1 MKREV
6 IDLLNEFEGTI
17 QVSDLDIVIKGTRV
31 DYLHLDNTGDIE
43 FWAGN
48 PDDDDYAE
56 ELLLND
62 EQENDV
68 YITVLKYF

>member
-31 DYLHLDNTGDIE
+31 DYLHLDNAGDIE

-48 PDDDDYAE
+48 PDDDYAE

-68 YITVLKYF
+68 YTTVLKYF